1 MLVGVG
7 GDAGTLANKKLQ
19 CAIVLFFFFTYKS
32 VTQLR
37 AHALREARG
46 RGFEWIGRDR
56 AGNWMIIMLNASRR
70 RRRVTLPGDSSHE
83 SGASARRQMPFSQQT
98 WLVCAAA
105 FPA

>member
-46 RGFEWIGRDR
+46 GVGVRMDRVRSGGQLDDHHAKCIPATPPRD
-56 AGNWMIIMLNASRR
+56 
-70 RRRVTLPGDSSHE
+70 
-83 SGASARRQMPFSQQT
+83 SAWRF
-98 WLVCAAA
+98 VA
-105 FPA
+105 

>member
-19 CAIVLFFFFTYKS
+19 CAIVLFFFSTYKS

-46 RGFEWIGRDR
+46 RGFEWIG
-56 AGNWMIIMLNASRR
+56 
-70 RRRVTLPGDSSHE
+70 
-83 SGASARRQMPFSQQT
+83 
-98 WLVCAAA
+98 
-105 FPA
+105 

>member
-19 CAIVLFFFFTYKS
+19 CAIVLFFFTYKS